1 MIVNQEGIMN
11 ARINDTAAR
20 NADPLQDDEHRLRS
34 ERIAA
39 QGVRL
44 GRKGSSLKYVLP
56 LVGLAV
62 LASMALAQS

>member
-1 MIVNQEGIMN
+1 MKKTIEQKNTTITHESP
-11 ARINDTAAR
+11 A
-20 NADPLQDDEHRLRS
+20 DEHRSRS

-44 GRKGSSLKYVLP
+44 GKANYLIP

-62 LASMALAQS
+62 LAGMAFAQA